1 MRKVADIKIEKDAL
15 HFWAFLK
22 RKGIEASYEKVSD
35 DNHSLWEIWVDDEDN
50 VSSALKYLEEFSE
63 NPQNEKFLISPRK
76 IKEIDTSPK
85 QKKSNFKVF
94 NLSEKWHRNNHST
107 GLLTLSIIIFCIAVF
122 LLSGM
127 GKNTEVVGVLFISER
142 MDGGLTEILSG
153 QFWRIITPVFLH
165 FNYLHI
171 IFNLLWLNNLGS
183 QIEKRKG
190 TKFLL
195 SFLLVTAALS
205 NLTQFLITGP
215 AFGGMS
221 GVVYGLFGYVWI
233 KSRLDPAD
241 GFHID
246 QTISFIMFGFF
257 FFCFTGLFGGI
268 ANWAHAGGLLTG
280 LAWGYGSAYRWNRGK
295 G

>member
-190 TKFLL
+190 IKFLL

>member
-22 RKGIEASYEKVSD
+22 RKGIEAAYEKVSD

-280 LAWGYGSAYRWNRGK
+280 LAWGYGSAYRWNQGK

>member
-22 RKGIEASYEKVSD
+22 RKGIEAAYEKVSD

>member
-1 MRKVADIKIEKDAL
+1 MRKVANIKIEKDAL

-22 RKGIEASYEKVSD
+22 RKGIEASYEQVYSD
-35 DNHSLWEIWVDDEDN
+35 NKSLWEIWVDDEDN

-107 GLLTLSIIIFCIAVF
+107 GLLTLSTIIFCIAVF

-127 GKNTEVVGVLFISER
+127 GKNTEIVGVFFISER
-142 MDGGLTEILSG
+142 IDGELTEIFAG

-165 FNYLHI
+165 FNFLHI
-171 IFNLLWLNNLGS
+171 IFNMLWLNNLGS

-280 LAWGYGSAYRWNRGK
+280 LAWGYGSAYRWNQGK